1 MYFNNKNNFFHGIM
15 FHHFHDDKVHSRGQG
30 SITRDQLNK
39 IIKFIGRNNIINAN
53 EFYEKLKKKKLKNN
67 DVCFTF
73 DDAIKSQIDVALPVL
88 EDFKIK
94 SFFFVYTSIYENK
107 PDQLEIFRYFRMNYF
122 DKINEFYEEFYK
134 TLNINLE
141 NFFREN
147 NEILVNKKLK
157 YPNYSEEDLKFQLVR
172 DLYLKKKDYEKIIF
186 NMINERNLKP
196 QEWYKKLFFNE
207 DDLIKLEKLEHVIG
221 LHSHSHPFLL
231 QNMKTEEQQEEYTKC
246 ANILS
251 KILNKNFKD
260 FKCMSH
266 PCGSYNSETLEIL
279 KSLGIE
285 LGFKEVMDIE
295 KERGM
300 KKINNSNLEIARQD
314 HAIIIRKIE
323 NEI

>member
-251 KILNKNFKD
+251 KILNKNLKD

>member
-1 MYFNNKNNFFHGIM
+1 
-15 FHHFHDDKVHSRGQG
+15 
-30 SITRDQLNK
+30 
-39 IIKFIGRNNIINAN
+39 
-53 EFYEKLKKKKLKNN
+53 
-67 DVCFTF
+67 
-73 DDAIKSQIDVALPVL
+73 
-88 EDFKIK
+88 
-94 SFFFVYTSIYENK
+94 
-107 PDQLEIFRYFRMNYF
+107 MNYF
-122 DKINEFYEEFYK
+122 NKINEFYEEFYK